1 MALLRG
7 YIYVIADKD
16 RQFAK
21 IGTARDV
28 HSRFYQISVASPLDL
43 ELVSNHPCTY
53 VRFREYRVHMLLKD
67 LYLRNEWFRW
77 DEVRIKKAIE
87 EVLAIS
93 DGDIKQE
100 LKSIPAQT
108 DYPVKRVDTGEV
120 FPTARAAAAAV
131 LGSKRLATKIK
142 RAVKDGVKCGPTYW
156 TRAEGGV

>member
-7 YIYVIADKD
+7 YIFVIADKE

-28 HSRFYQISVASPLDL
+28 HSRFQQISIASPLDL

-53 VRFREYRVHMLLKD
+53 VRFREFRVHTSLKD

-77 DEVRIKKAIE
+77 DEVRIKGAVE
-87 EVLAIS
+87 EALSIS

-100 LKSIPAQT
+100 LKAIPAQNY

-120 FPTARAAAAAV
+120 FPTARAAATAV

-156 TRAEGGV
+156 TRA